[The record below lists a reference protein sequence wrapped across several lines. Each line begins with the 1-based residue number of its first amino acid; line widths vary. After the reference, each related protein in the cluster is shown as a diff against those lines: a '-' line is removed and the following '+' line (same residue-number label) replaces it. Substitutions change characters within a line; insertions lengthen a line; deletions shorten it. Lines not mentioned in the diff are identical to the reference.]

1 MQFLTPLFFL
11 GALAVAGPILLHL
24 IRRDQRNRMLF
35 PSLMFL
41 RRVPIQE
48 YRRRKLHYLLL
59 LFLRCLG
66 LLLLV
71 AAFASPVTHLSWFG
85 AVSGQVSRSLVVLLD
100 NSMSMS
106 RPGVWDRAL
115 EKARGKI
122 RSMQGTDQACLILF
136 AGKPAVLSAWE
147 SRSGRLLQ
155 ILESRAEP
163 SFESTSY
170 LEGLRAAAQQ
180 FDEEVPGRREIYLIT
195 DLQQTGMPR
204 DVQWSLDGGVH
215 LEVENVGE
223 PSANLFIQEADL
235 QRPVFSDRYPQPIR
249 VQLRS
254 APPGPA
260 QGELQLFVEGRMLDR
275 QTFEMDQA
283 GSAPVTL
290 RPFELKE
297 GIFRGRLVLAVDD
310 AMEADNVFHFV
321 VERTAPGRIRV
332 LSDQGAGS
340 VYLRN
345 ALEAGRN
352 LPFVTEFPDPRDMG
366 ELDPYLVPV
375 VILDDLRTPPRSDR
389 LSRYVEAGGGL
400 IVAPGKRVDGRA
412 YNRTG
417 TFPARL
423 AEPRFLRGQGRSFT
437 SITGVDW
444 SHPAFAVFQDLQRTA
459 LASVRF
465 YGHWRLEPREDSRVL
480 GHFDEGDPALV
491 EGQAGAGR
499 ILVLAYPLDRVWTDF
514 PLRPAFLPFWQSLV
528 RHMGGVRQPTAAL
541 RVDQSLALQE
551 EPQAAG
557 TGSSARW
564 NVLDPRGRRVVDLDQ
579 PEPAAIDLQFPG
591 HYEIRRDKKTDW
603 VAVNPD
609 PSESDIQPLPAA
621 NLLDRFRAG
630 TRAAGEGVL
639 VNASAANAN
648 EPLWWLFLLAAVV
661 VLAAESVVAG
671 RTGGPG

>member
-1 MQFLTPLFFL
+1 MQFLTPLFWL
-11 GALAVAGPILLHL
+11 GALAIAGPILLHL
-24 IRRDQRNRMLF
+24 VRRDQRNRMLF

-48 YRRRKLHYLLL
+48 YRRRKLRYLLL

-71 AAFASPVTHLSWFG
+71 AAFASPVTHLAWFG
-85 AVSGQVSRSLVVLLD
+85 AVSGQVSRSMVVLLD
-100 NSMSMS
+100 NSMSMA
-106 RPGVWDRAL
+106 RPGVWERAL
-115 EKARGKI
+115 EKARAKL

-136 AGKPAVLSAWE
+136 AAKPAVLSAWE
-147 SRSGRLLQ
+147 SRSGRLLR
-155 ILESRAEP
+155 ILESRVEP

-180 FDEEVPGRREIYLIT
+180 FDQEVPGRREIYLIT
-195 DLQQTGMPR
+195 DLQRTAMPR
-204 DVQWSLDGGVH
+204 DREWSLDGDLH
-215 LEVENVGE
+215 LEVEDVGE
-223 PSANLFIQEADL
+223 PATNVFIQEVDL
-235 QRPVFSDRYPQPIR
+235 QRLVYSERYPQPVR

-260 QGELQLFVEGRMLDR
+260 RGELQLFVEGRMLDR
-275 QTFEMDQA
+275 QTFELDQE

-297 GIFRGRLVLAVDD
+297 GIFRGRLVLAVED
-310 AMEADNVFHFV
+310 AMEVDNVFHFV
-321 VERTAPGRIRV
+321 VERTSPGRIRV

-345 ALEAGRN
+345 ALKAGRN
-352 LPFVTEFPDPRDMG
+352 LPFATEFADPRDTG
-366 ELDPYLVPV
+366 ELDPDLVPV

-389 LSRYVEAGGGL
+389 LSRYLEAGGGL
-400 IVAPGKRVDGRA
+400 ILAPGKRVDGRA

-417 TFPARL
+417 IFPARL
-423 AEPRFLRGQGRSFT
+423 AEPRFLGGRGRSFT
-437 SITGVDW
+437 SVTQVDW
-444 SHPAFAVFQDLQRTA
+444 SHPAFAIFQDLQRTA

-499 ILVLAYPLDRVWTDF
+499 VLVLAYPLDRVWSDF

-528 RHMGGVRQPTAAL
+528 RHLGGYRQPEAAL
-541 RVDQSLALQE
+541 RVDQSLAFQE
-551 EPQAAG
+551 DPAATG
-557 TGSSARW
+557 AGSSARW
-564 NVLDPRGRRVVDLDQ
+564 NVLDPRGRRVVDLDHSA
-579 PEPAAIDLQFPG
+579 PAAIDLQFPG

-609 PSESDIQPLPAA
+609 PSESDIQPLPVAK
-621 NLLDRFRAG
+621 LLDRFQAA
-630 TRAAGEGVL
+630 TQAAGDGVS
-639 VNASAANAN
+639 VSASAADTR

-671 RTGGPG
+671 RTGPR

>member
-1 MQFLTPLFFL
+1 MQFLTPLFWL
-11 GALAVAGPILLHL
+11 GALAIAGPILLHL
-24 IRRDQRNRMLF
+24 VRRDQRNRMLF

-48 YRRRKLHYLLL
+48 YRRRKLRYLLL

-71 AAFASPVTHLSWFG
+71 AAFASPVTHLAWFG
-85 AVSGQVSRSLVVLLD
+85 AVSGQVSRSMVVLLD
-100 NSMSMS
+100 NSMSMA
-106 RPGVWDRAL
+106 RPGVWEPAL
-115 EKARGKI
+115 EKARAKL

-136 AGKPAVLSAWE
+136 AAKPAILSAWE
-147 SRSGRLLQ
+147 SRSGRLLR

-180 FDEEVPGRREIYLIT
+180 FDQEVPGRREIYLIT
-195 DLQQTGMPR
+195 DLQRTAMPR
-204 DVQWSLDGGVH
+204 DREWSLDGDVH
-215 LEVENVGE
+215 LEVEDVGE
-223 PSANLFIQEADL
+223 PSTNVFIQEANL
-235 QRPVFSDRYPQPIR
+235 QRLVYSERYPQPVR

-260 QGELQLFVEGRMLDR
+260 RGELQLFVEGRMLDR
-275 QTFEMDQA
+275 QTFEMGQE

-297 GIFRGRLVLAVDD
+297 GIFRGRLVLAVED

-321 VERTAPGRIRV
+321 VERTSPGRIRV

-345 ALEAGRN
+345 ALKAGRN
-352 LPFVTEFPDPRDMG
+352 LPFATEFADPRDTG
-366 ELDPYLVPV
+366 ELDPELVPV

-389 LSRYVEAGGGL
+389 LSRYLEAGGGL
-400 IVAPGKRVDGRA
+400 ILAPGKRVDGRA

-417 TFPARL
+417 IFPARL
-423 AEPRFLRGQGRSFT
+423 AEPRFLRGRGRSFT
-437 SITGVDW
+437 SVTQMDW
-444 SHPAFAVFQDLQRTA
+444 SHPAFSIFQDLQRTA

-465 YGHWRLEPREDSRVL
+465 YGYWRLEPREDSRVL
-480 GHFDEGDPALV
+480 GRFDEGDPALV

-499 ILVLAYPLDRVWTDF
+499 VLVLAYPLDRVWSDF

-528 RHMGGVRQPTAAL
+528 RHLGGVRQPEAAL
-541 RVDQSLALQE
+541 RVDQSLAFQE
-551 EPQAAG
+551 EPAEAES
-557 TGSSARW
+557 GSSARW
-564 NVLDPRGRRVVDLDQ
+564 NVLDPRGRRVVDLDHSA
-579 PEPAAIDLQFPG
+579 PAAIDLQFPG

-609 PSESDIQPLPAA
+609 PSESDIQPLPVAE
-621 NLLDRFRAG
+621 LLDRFQAG
-630 TRAAGEGVL
+630 TQAAGDGVSEN
-639 VNASAANAN
+639 VSAADTR
-648 EPLWWLFLLAAVV
+648 EPLWWLFLLAVV
-661 VLAAESVVAG
+661 LVLAAESVVAG
-671 RTGGPG
+671 RTGPR

>member
-24 IRRDQRNRMLF
+24 VRRDQRNRMLF

-48 YRRRKLHYLLL
+48 YRRRKLRYLLL

-71 AAFASPVTHLSWFG
+71 AAFASPVTHLAWFG

-100 NSMSMS
+100 NSMSMA

-115 EKARGKI
+115 EKARAKI

-136 AGKPAVLSAWE
+136 AAKPAVLSAWE
-147 SRSGRLLQ
+147 SRSARLLQ

-195 DLQQTGMPR
+195 DLQQTAMPR
-204 DVQWSLDGGVH
+204 DAQWSLDGGVR
-215 LEVENVGE
+215 LEVEDVGE
-223 PSANLFIQEADL
+223 PSTNVFIQEADL
-235 QRPVFSDRYPQPIR
+235 QRLVYSQEYPQPVR

-254 APPGPA
+254 SPPGSVR
-260 QGELQLFVEGRMLDR
+260 GELQLFVEGRMVDR
-275 QTFEMDQA
+275 QSFEMDQE

-297 GIFRGRLVLAVDD
+297 GIFRGRLVLAVED
-310 AMEADNVFHFV
+310 ALEADNVFHFV
-321 VERTAPGRIRV
+321 VERTTPGRIRV

-345 ALEAGRN
+345 ALGAGRN
-352 LPFVTEFPDPRDMG
+352 LPFAAEFPDPRDTAEM
-366 ELDPYLVPV
+366 DPERVSL
-375 VILDDLRTPPRSDR
+375 VILDDLRTPPGTDR
-389 LSRYVEAGGGL
+389 LSRYLEAGGGL

-412 YNRTG
+412 YNRSEF
-417 TFPARL
+417 FPARL
-423 AEPRFLRGQGRSFT
+423 AEPRFVRGRGRSFT
-437 SITGVDW
+437 SITQVDW
-444 SHPAFAVFQDLQRTA
+444 SHPAFAIFQDLQRTA

-465 YGHWRLEPREDSRVL
+465 YGHWRLEPRADSRVL
-480 GHFDEGDPALV
+480 GRFDEGDPALV

-499 ILVLAYPLDRVWTDF
+499 VLVLAYPLDRVWSDF

-528 RHMGGVRQPTAAL
+528 HHMGGVRQQEAAL

-551 EPQAAG
+551 EPGAAES
-557 TGSSARW
+557 GSGARW

-579 PEPAAIDLQFPG
+579 PAPAAIDLQLPG
-591 HYEIRRDKKTDW
+591 HYEIRKDKKTDW

-609 PSESDIQPLPAA
+609 PSESDIQPLPVAM
-621 NLLDRFRAG
+621 LLDRFQAA
-630 TRAAGEGVL
+630 TLAAGEGVSG
-639 VNASAANAN
+639 NASEADAR
-648 EPLWWLFLLAAVV
+648 EPLWWLFLLTAVV

-671 RTGGPG
+671 RTRPR

>member
-1 MQFLTPLFFL
+1 MQFLTPLFWL
-11 GALAVAGPILLHL
+11 GALAIAGPILLHL
-24 IRRDQRNRMLF
+24 VRRDQRNRMLF

-48 YRRRKLHYLLL
+48 YRRRKLRYLLL

-71 AAFASPVTHLSWFG
+71 AAFASPVTHLAWFG
-85 AVSGQVSRSLVVLLD
+85 AVAGQVSRSMVVLLD
-100 NSMSMS
+100 NSMSMA
-106 RPGVWDRAL
+106 RPGVWERAR
-115 EKARGKI
+115 EKARAKL

-136 AGKPAVLSAWE
+136 AAKPAILSAWE
-147 SRSGRLLQ
+147 SRSGRLLR

-170 LEGLRAAAQQ
+170 LEGLRAASQQ
-180 FDEEVPGRREIYLIT
+180 FDQEVPGRREIYLIS
-195 DLQQTGMPR
+195 DLQRTAMPPDR
-204 DVQWSLDGGVH
+204 EWALDEDVH
-215 LEVENVGE
+215 LEVEDVGE
-223 PSANLFIQEADL
+223 PSTNVFIQEANL
-235 QRPVFSDRYPQPIR
+235 QRLVYSERYPQPVR

-260 QGELQLFVEGRMLDR
+260 RGELQLFLEGRMLDR
-275 QTFEMDQA
+275 QTFELDQE

-297 GIFRGRLVLAVDD
+297 GIFRGRLVLAVED

-321 VERTAPGRIRV
+321 VERTSPGRIRV

-345 ALEAGRN
+345 ALKAGRN
-352 LPFVTEFPDPRDMG
+352 LPFATEFADPRDTG
-366 ELDPYLVPV
+366 ELDPELVPV

-389 LSRYVEAGGGL
+389 LSRYLEAGGGL
-400 IVAPGKRVDGRA
+400 ILAPGKRVDGRA

-417 TFPARL
+417 IFPARL
-423 AEPRFLRGQGRSFT
+423 AEPRFLRGRGRSFT
-437 SITGVDW
+437 SVTQVDW
-444 SHPAFAVFQDLQRTA
+444 SHPAFSIFQDLQRTA

-480 GHFDEGDPALV
+480 GRFDEGDPALV
-491 EGQAGAGR
+491 EGQTGAGR
-499 ILVLAYPLDRVWTDF
+499 VLVLAYPLDRVWSDF

-528 RHMGGVRQPTAAL
+528 RHLGGVRQPEAAL
-541 RVDQSLALQE
+541 RVDQSLAFQE
-551 EPQAAG
+551 ESAAAG
-557 TGSSARW
+557 AGSSARW

-579 PEPAAIDLQFPG
+579 PAPAAIDLQFPG

-609 PSESDIQPLPAA
+609 PSESDIQPLPVAE
-621 NLLDRFRAG
+621 LLDRFQAG
-630 TRAAGEGVL
+630 TQAAGDGVSEN
-639 VNASAANAN
+639 VSAADTR

-661 VLAAESVVAG
+661 VLAVESVVAG
-671 RTGGPG
+671 RTGPR

>member
-1 MQFLTPLFFL
+1 MQFLTPLFWL
-11 GALAVAGPILLHL
+11 GALAIAGPILLHL
-24 IRRDQRNRMLF
+24 VRRDQRNRMLF

-48 YRRRKLHYLLL
+48 YRRRKLRYLLL

-71 AAFASPVTHLSWFG
+71 AAFASPVTHLAWFG
-85 AVSGQVSRSLVVLLD
+85 AVSGQVSRSMVVLLD
-100 NSMSMS
+100 NSMSMA
-106 RPGVWDRAL
+106 RPGVWEPAL
-115 EKARGKI
+115 EKARAKL

-136 AGKPAVLSAWE
+136 AAKPAILSAWE
-147 SRSGRLLQ
+147 SRSGRLLR

-180 FDEEVPGRREIYLIT
+180 FDQEVPGRREIYLIT
-195 DLQQTGMPR
+195 DLQRTAMPR
-204 DVQWSLDGGVH
+204 DREWSLDGDVH
-215 LEVENVGE
+215 LEVEDVGE
-223 PSANLFIQEADL
+223 PSTNVFIQEANL
-235 QRPVFSDRYPQPIR
+235 QRLVYSERYPQPVR

-260 QGELQLFVEGRMLDR
+260 RGELQLFVEGRMLDR
-275 QTFEMDQA
+275 QTFEMGQE

-297 GIFRGRLVLAVDD
+297 GIFRGRLVLAVED

-321 VERTAPGRIRV
+321 VERTSPGRIRV

-345 ALEAGRN
+345 ALKAGRN
-352 LPFVTEFPDPRDMG
+352 LPFATEFADPRDTG
-366 ELDPYLVPV
+366 ELDPELVPV

-389 LSRYVEAGGGL
+389 LSRYLEAGGGL
-400 IVAPGKRVDGRA
+400 ILAPGKRVDGRA

-417 TFPARL
+417 IFPARL
-423 AEPRFLRGQGRSFT
+423 AEPRFLRGRGRSFT
-437 SITGVDW
+437 SVTQMDW
-444 SHPAFAVFQDLQRTA
+444 SHPAFSIFQDLQRTA

-465 YGHWRLEPREDSRVL
+465 YGYWRLEPREDSRVL
-480 GHFDEGDPALV
+480 GRFDEGDPALV

-499 ILVLAYPLDRVWTDF
+499 VLVLAYPLDRVWSDF

-528 RHMGGVRQPTAAL
+528 RHLGGVRQPEAAL
-541 RVDQSLALQE
+541 RVDQSLAFQE
-551 EPQAAG
+551 EPAAAG
-557 TGSSARW
+557 AGSSARW
-564 NVLDPRGRRVVDLDQ
+564 NVLDPRGRRVVDLDHSV
-579 PEPAAIDLQFPG
+579 PAAIDLQFPG

-609 PSESDIQPLPAA
+609 PSESDIQPLPVAE
-621 NLLDRFRAG
+621 LLDRFQAG
-630 TRAAGEGVL
+630 TQAAGDGVS
-639 VNASAANAN
+639 VNASAADTR
-648 EPLWWLFLLAAVV
+648 EPLWWLFLLAAVA
-661 VLAAESVVAG
+661 VLAVESVVAG
-671 RTGGPG
+671 RTGPR

>member
-1 MQFLTPLFFL
+1 
-11 GALAVAGPILLHL
+11 
-24 IRRDQRNRMLF
+24 MLF

-100 NSMSMS
+100 NSMSMA

-115 EKARGKI
+115 EKARAQI

-136 AGKPAVLSAWE
+136 AAKPAVLSAWE

-163 SFESTSY
+163 SFEGTSY

-195 DLQQTGMPR
+195 DLQQTAMPR
-204 DVQWSLDGGVH
+204 DVEWSLDGDVH
-215 LEVENVGE
+215 LEVEDVGE
-223 PSANLFIQEADL
+223 PSTNVFIQEAEL
-235 QRPVFSDRYPQPIR
+235 QRLVFSDQYPQPIR

-254 APPGPA
+254 SPPGPV

-275 QTFEMDQA
+275 QTFEMDEA

-297 GIFRGRLVLAVDD
+297 GIFRGRLVLAVED
-310 AMEADNVFHFV
+310 AMEVDNVFHFV
-321 VERTAPGRIRV
+321 VERTTPERV
-332 LSDQGAGS
+332 RVFSDQGAGS

-345 ALEAGRN
+345 ALKAGRN
-352 LPFVTEFPDPRDMG
+352 LPFVTEFEDPREIG
-366 ELDPYLVPV
+366 QLNPELVPV

-389 LSRYVEAGGGL
+389 LSRYLEAGGGL
-400 IVAPGKRVDGRA
+400 VVAPGKRVDGRA
-412 YNRTG
+412 YNRMEI
-417 TFPARL
+417 FPARL
-423 AEPRFLRGQGRSFT
+423 AEPRFLRGSGRSFT
-437 SITGVDW
+437 SITQVDW

-465 YGHWRLEPREDSRVL
+465 YGHWKLEPSEDSRVL
-480 GHFDEGDPALV
+480 GRFDEGDPALV

-499 ILVLAYPLDRVWTDF
+499 VLILAWPLDRVWSDF
-514 PLRPAFLPFWQSLV
+514 PLRPSFLPFWQSLV
-528 RHMGGVRQPTAAL
+528 RHMGGVRQPEAAL
-541 RVDQSLALQE
+541 RVDQSLAFRE
-551 EPQAAG
+551 EPAAAES
-557 TGSSARW
+557 GSGARW

-579 PEPAAIDLQFPG
+579 PAPAAIDLQFPG

-609 PSESDIQPLPAA
+609 PSESDIQPLPVA
-621 NLLDRFRAG
+621 NLLDRFQAG
-630 TRAAGEGVL
+630 TRAAGEGITA
-639 VNASAANAN
+639 NASAADAR

-671 RTGGPG
+671 RTRPR

>member
-1 MQFLTPLFFL
+1 MQFLTPLFWL
-11 GALAVAGPILLHL
+11 GALAIAGPILLHL
-24 IRRDQRNRMLF
+24 VRRDQRNRMLF

-48 YRRRKLHYLLL
+48 YRRRKLRYLLL

-71 AAFASPVTHLSWFG
+71 AAFASPVTHLAWFG

-100 NSMSMS
+100 NSMSMA
-106 RPGVWDRAL
+106 RPGVWERAL
-115 EKARGKI
+115 EKARVKF

-136 AGKPAVLSAWE
+136 ASKPNVLSAWE

-180 FDEEVPGRREIYLIT
+180 FDQEVPGRREIYLIT
-195 DLQQTGMPR
+195 DLQQTAMPSDR
-204 DVQWSLDGGVH
+204 EWVLDGDVH
-215 LEVENVGE
+215 LEVEDVGE
-223 PSANLFIQEADL
+223 PSTNVFIQEADL
-235 QRPVFSDRYPQPIR
+235 QRLVFSERYPQPVR

-260 QGELQLFVEGRMLDR
+260 RGELQLFVEGQMLDR
-275 QTFEMDQA
+275 QTFELDQE

-297 GIFRGRLVLAVDD
+297 GIFRGRLVLAVAD

-321 VERTAPGRIRV
+321 VERTSPGRIRV
-332 LSDQGAGS
+332 YSDQGAGS
-340 VYLRN
+340 IYLRN
-345 ALEAGRN
+345 ALKAGRN
-352 LPFVTEFPDPRDMG
+352 LPFVTEFADSRETG
-366 ELDPYLVPV
+366 QLDPELVPA
-375 VILDDLRTPPRSDR
+375 VILDDLKTPPRSDR
-389 LSRYVEAGGGL
+389 LSRYLEAGGGL
-400 IVAPGKRVDGRA
+400 ILAPGKRVDGRA

-417 TFPARL
+417 IFPARL
-423 AEPRFLRGQGRSFT
+423 AEPRFLRGRGRSFT
-437 SITGVDW
+437 SITEMDW
-444 SHPAFAVFQDLQRTA
+444 SHPAFAIFQDLQRTA

-465 YGHWRLEPREDSRVL
+465 YGHWRLEPREGSRVL
-480 GHFDEGDPALV
+480 GRFDEGDPALV

-499 ILVLAYPLDRVWTDF
+499 VLVLAFPLDRVWSDF

-528 RHMGGVRQPTAAL
+528 RHMGGVRQPEAAL
-541 RVDQSLALQE
+541 RVDQSLAFQE
-551 EPQAAG
+551 EPPGAG
-557 TGSSARW
+557 AGNSARW

-579 PEPAAIDLQFPG
+579 SAPAAIDLQFPG
-591 HYEIRRDKKTDW
+591 HYEIRKDKKTDW

-609 PSESDIQPLPAA
+609 PSESDIQPLPVAT
-621 NLLDRFRAG
+621 LLDRFQAG
-630 TRAAGEGVL
+630 TQAAGAGVSL
-639 VNASAANAN
+639 DASAAEAR

-671 RTGGPG
+671 RTGPR

>member
-1 MQFLTPLFFL
+1 MQFLTPLFWL
-11 GALAVAGPILLHL
+11 GALAIAGPILLHL
-24 IRRDQRNRMLF
+24 VRRDQRNRMLF

-48 YRRRKLHYLLL
+48 YRRRKLRYLLL

-85 AVSGQVSRSLVVLLD
+85 AVSGQVSRSVVVLLD
-100 NSMSMS
+100 NSMSMA
-106 RPGVWDRAL
+106 RPEVWTRAL
-115 EKARGKI
+115 EKARAKLT
-122 RSMQGTDQACLILF
+122 SMQGTDQACLILF

-180 FDEEVPGRREIYLIT
+180 FDQEVPGRREIYLIT
-195 DLQQTGMPR
+195 DLQRTAMPR
-204 DVQWSLDGGVH
+204 DREWSLDGDLH
-215 LEVENVGE
+215 LEVEDVGE
-223 PSANLFIQEADL
+223 PATNVFIQEADL
-235 QRPVFSDRYPQPIR
+235 QRLVFSEQYPQPVS

-254 APPGPA
+254 APPEPVR
-260 QGELQLFVEGRMLDR
+260 GELQLFVEGRMLDR
-275 QTFEMDQA
+275 QTFELDQE
-283 GSAPVTL
+283 GTAPVTL

-297 GIFRGRLVLAVDD
+297 GIFRGRLVLAVED

-321 VERTAPGRIRV
+321 VERTSPGRIRV
-332 LSDQGAGS
+332 LSNQGAGS

-345 ALEAGRN
+345 ALKAGRN
-352 LPFVTEFPDPRDMG
+352 LPFVTEFADPRDAE
-366 ELDPYLVPV
+366 ELDPDLVPI

-389 LSRYVEAGGGL
+389 LNRYLEAGGGL
-400 IVAPGKRVDGRA
+400 ILAPGKRVDGRA

-417 TFPARL
+417 IFPARL
-423 AEPRFLRGQGRSFT
+423 AEPRFLGGRGQSFT
-437 SITGVDW
+437 SITQVDW
-444 SHPAFAVFQDLQRTA
+444 SHPAFAIFQDLQRTA

-465 YGHWRLEPREDSRVL
+465 YGYWRLEPREDSRVL
-480 GHFDEGDPALV
+480 GRFDEGDPALV

-499 ILVLAYPLDRVWTDF
+499 VLVLAYPLDRVWSDF

-528 RHMGGVRQPTAAL
+528 RHMGGVLQPEAAL
-541 RVDQSLALQE
+541 RVDQSLAFRE
-551 EPQAAG
+551 EPAAAES
-557 TGSSARW
+557 GSSTRW
-564 NVLDPRGRRVVDLDQ
+564 NVLDPRGRRVVDLDR
-579 PEPAAIDLQFPG
+579 PTPAAIDLQFPG
-591 HYEIRRDKKTDW
+591 HYEIRKDKKTDW

-609 PSESDIQPLPAA
+609 PSESDIQPLPVAE
-621 NLLDRFRAG
+621 LLGRFQAG
-630 TRAAGEGVL
+630 TQAAGDGVS
-639 VNASAANAN
+639 VNASAADTR

-671 RTGGPG
+671 RTGPR

>member
-1 MQFLTPLFFL
+1 MHFLTPLFLL

-24 IRRDQRNRMLF
+24 VRRDQRNRMLF

-48 YRRRKLHYLLL
+48 YRRRKLRYLLL

-85 AVSGQVSRSLVVLLD
+85 AVSGQASRSLVVLLD
-100 NSMSMS
+100 NSMSMAL
-106 RPGVWDRAL
+106 PGVWDRAL
-115 EKARGKI
+115 EKARAKI

-136 AGKPAVLSAWE
+136 AAKPAVLSAWE

-155 ILESRAEP
+155 ILESQAEP
-163 SFESTSY
+163 SFDSTSY

-195 DLQQTGMPR
+195 DLQQTAMPR
-204 DVQWSLDGGVH
+204 DVEWSLDGDVH
-215 LEVENVGE
+215 LEVEDVGE
-223 PSANLFIQEADL
+223 PSNNVFIQEAEL
-235 QRPVFSDRYPQPIR
+235 QRLVFSEQYPQPIR

-254 APPGPA
+254 SPPGPA

-275 QTFEMDQA
+275 QTFEMDQE

-297 GIFRGRLVLAVDD
+297 GIFRGRLVLAVED
-310 AMEADNVFHFV
+310 AMEVDNVFHFV
-321 VERTAPGRIRV
+321 VEKTIPGRIRV

-345 ALEAGRN
+345 ALKAGRN
-352 LPFVTEFPDPRDMG
+352 LPFVTEFEDPRETG
-366 ELDPYLVPV
+366 QLDPERVPV
-375 VILDDLRTPPRSDR
+375 VILDDLRTPPRPER
-389 LSRYVEAGGGL
+389 LSRYLEAGGGL

-412 YNRTG
+412 YNRMEI
-417 TFPARL
+417 FPARL
-423 AEPRFLRGQGRSFT
+423 AEPRFLRGRGRSFT
-437 SITGVDW
+437 SITQVDW
-444 SHPAFAVFQDLQRTA
+444 SHPAFAIFQDLQRTA

-465 YGHWRLEPREDSRVL
+465 YGHWRLEPRADARVL
-480 GHFDEGDPALV
+480 GRFDEGDPALV

-499 ILVLAYPLDRVWTDF
+499 VLVLAYPLDRVWSDF
-514 PLRPAFLPFWQSLV
+514 PLRPSFLPFWQSLV
-528 RHMGGVRQPTAAL
+528 RHMGGVRQPAAAL
-541 RVDQSLALQE
+541 RVDQSLAFQE
-551 EPQAAG
+551 EPAAAES
-557 TGSSARW
+557 GSGARW

-579 PEPAAIDLQFPG
+579 PTPAAIDLQFPG

-609 PSESDIQPLPAA
+609 PSESDIQPLPVA
-621 NLLDRFRAG
+621 NLLDRFQAG
-630 TRAAGEGVL
+630 AQAAGDGVSA
-639 VNASAANAN
+639 NASAADAR
-648 EPLWWLFLLAAVV
+648 EPLWWLFLLAAVL

-671 RTGGPG
+671 RTVPR

>member
-11 GALAVAGPILLHL
+11 GALAIAGPILLHL
-24 IRRDQRNRMLF
+24 VRRDQRNRMLF

-48 YRRRKLHYLLL
+48 YRRRKLRHLLL
-59 LFLRCLG
+59 LLLRCLG

-71 AAFASPVTHLSWFG
+71 AAFAAPVTHLAWFG

-100 NSMSMS
+100 NSMSMA
-106 RPGVWDRAL
+106 RPGVWERAL
-115 EKARGKI
+115 EKARVKI
-122 RSMQGTDQACLILF
+122 GSMQGTDQACLILF
-136 AGKPAVLSAWE
+136 AAKPSVLSAWE

-155 ILESRAEP
+155 ILEDRAEP

-180 FDEEVPGRREIYLIT
+180 FDQEVPGRREIYLIT
-195 DLQQTGMPR
+195 DLQRTAMPR
-204 DVQWSLDGGVH
+204 DVEWSLDGNLH
-215 LEVENVGE
+215 LEVEDVGE
-223 PSANLFIQEADL
+223 PSTNVFIQEADL
-235 QRPVFSDRYPQPIR
+235 QRLVYSEEYPQPVR

-260 QGELQLFVEGRMLDR
+260 RGELQLFVEGRMLDR
-275 QTFEMDQA
+275 QTFEMDPE

-297 GIFRGRLVLAVDD
+297 GIFRGRLVLAVED

-321 VERTAPGRIRV
+321 VERTSPGRIRV

-345 ALEAGRN
+345 ALGAGRN
-352 LPFVTEFPDPRDMG
+352 LPFATEFPDPRDMG
-366 ELDPYLVPV
+366 ELDPEQVPL

-389 LSRYVEAGGGL
+389 LSRYLDAGGGL

-412 YNRTG
+412 YNRSEL
-417 TFPARL
+417 FPARL
-423 AEPRFLRGQGRSFT
+423 AEPRFVRGRGRSFT
-437 SITGVDW
+437 SITQVDW
-444 SHPAFAVFQDLQRTA
+444 SHPAFAIFQDLQRTA

-480 GHFDEGDPALV
+480 GRFDEGDPALV
-491 EGQAGAGR
+491 EGQAGGGR
-499 ILVLAYPLDRVWTDF
+499 VLVLAFPLDRVWSDF

-528 RHMGGVRQPTAAL
+528 HHLGGVRQQEAAL
-541 RVDQSLALQE
+541 RVDQSLAFRE
-551 EPQAAG
+551 EPAESES
-557 TGSSARW
+557 GSGARW

-579 PEPAAIDLQFPG
+579 PAPAAIDLQLPG
-591 HYEIRRDKKTDW
+591 HYEIRKDKKTDW

-609 PSESDIQPLPAA
+609 PSESDIQPLPVAM
-621 NLLDRFRAG
+621 LLDRFQAA
-630 TRAAGEGVL
+630 TLAAGEGVSE
-639 VNASAANAN
+639 NAVAADAR
-648 EPLWWLFLLAAVV
+648 EPLWWLFLLVAVV

-671 RTGGPG
+671 RTRLR

>member
-1 MQFLTPLFFL
+1 MQFLTPLFWL
-11 GALAVAGPILLHL
+11 GALAIAGPILLHL
-24 IRRDQRNRMLF
+24 VRRDQRNRMLF

-48 YRRRKLHYLLL
+48 YRRRKLRYLLL

-71 AAFASPVTHLSWFG
+71 AAFASPVTHLAWFG
-85 AVSGQVSRSLVVLLD
+85 AVSGQVSRSMVVLLD
-100 NSMSMS
+100 NSMSMA
-106 RPGVWDRAL
+106 RPGVWEPAL
-115 EKARGKI
+115 EKARAKL

-136 AGKPAVLSAWE
+136 AAKPAILSAWE
-147 SRSGRLLQ
+147 SRSGRLLR

-180 FDEEVPGRREIYLIT
+180 FDQEVPGRREIYLIT
-195 DLQQTGMPR
+195 DLQRTAMPR
-204 DVQWSLDGGVH
+204 DREWSLDGDVH
-215 LEVENVGE
+215 LEVEDVGE
-223 PSANLFIQEADL
+223 PSTNVFIQEANL
-235 QRPVFSDRYPQPIR
+235 QRLVYSERYPQPVR

-260 QGELQLFVEGRMLDR
+260 RGELQLFVEGRMLDR
-275 QTFEMDQA
+275 QTFEMGQE

-297 GIFRGRLVLAVDD
+297 GIFRGRLVLAVED
-310 AMEADNVFHFV
+310 AMEVDNVFHFV
-321 VERTAPGRIRV
+321 VERTSPGRIRV

-345 ALEAGRN
+345 ALKAGRN
-352 LPFVTEFPDPRDMG
+352 LPFATEFADPRDTG
-366 ELDPYLVPV
+366 ELDPELVPV

-389 LSRYVEAGGGL
+389 LSRYLEAGGGL
-400 IVAPGKRVDGRA
+400 ILAPGKRVDGRA

-417 TFPARL
+417 IFPARL
-423 AEPRFLRGQGRSFT
+423 AEPRFLRGRGRSFT
-437 SITGVDW
+437 SVTQMDW
-444 SHPAFAVFQDLQRTA
+444 SHPAFSIFQDLQRTA

-465 YGHWRLEPREDSRVL
+465 YGYWRLEPREDSRVL
-480 GHFDEGDPALV
+480 GRFDEGDPALV

-499 ILVLAYPLDRVWTDF
+499 VLVLAYPLDRVWSDF

-528 RHMGGVRQPTAAL
+528 RHLGGVRQPEAAL
-541 RVDQSLALQE
+541 RVDQSLAFQE
-551 EPQAAG
+551 EPAEAES
-557 TGSSARW
+557 GSSARW
-564 NVLDPRGRRVVDLDQ
+564 NVLDPRGRRVVDLDHSA
-579 PEPAAIDLQFPG
+579 PAAIDLQFPG

-609 PSESDIQPLPAA
+609 PSESDIQPLPVAE
-621 NLLDRFRAG
+621 LLDRFQAG
-630 TRAAGEGVL
+630 TQAAGDGVSEN
-639 VNASAANAN
+639 VSAADTR
-648 EPLWWLFLLAAVV
+648 EPLWWLFLLAAVL

-671 RTGGPG
+671 RTGPR

>member
-11 GALAVAGPILLHL
+11 GALAIAGPILLHL
-24 IRRDQRNRMLF
+24 VRRDQRNRMLF

-48 YRRRKLHYLLL
+48 YRRRKLRYLLL

-71 AAFASPVTHLSWFG
+71 AAFAAPVTHLAWFG

-100 NSMSMS
+100 NSMSMA
-106 RPGVWDRAL
+106 RPGVWERAL
-115 EKARGKI
+115 EKARTKI
-122 RSMQGTDQACLILF
+122 GSMQGTDQACLILF
-136 AGKPAVLSAWE
+136 AAQPAVLSAWE

-155 ILESRAEP
+155 ILEDRAEP

-180 FDEEVPGRREIYLIT
+180 FDQEVPGRREIYLIT
-195 DLQQTGMPR
+195 DLQRTAMPR
-204 DVQWSLDGGVH
+204 DVEWSLDGNLH
-215 LEVENVGE
+215 LEVEDVGE
-223 PSANLFIQEADL
+223 PSTNVFIQEADL
-235 QRPVFSDRYPQPIR
+235 QRLVYSEAYPQPVR

-260 QGELQLFVEGRMLDR
+260 RGELQLFVEGRMLDR
-275 QTFEMDQA
+275 QTFEMDPE

-297 GIFRGRLVLAVDD
+297 GIFRGRLVLAVED

-321 VERTAPGRIRV
+321 VERTSPGRVRV

-345 ALEAGRN
+345 ALGAGRN
-352 LPFVTEFPDPRDMG
+352 LPFATEFPDPRDIG
-366 ELDPYLVPV
+366 ELDPQLVPL

-389 LSRYVEAGGGL
+389 LSRYLEAGGGI

-412 YNRTG
+412 YNRSEF
-417 TFPARL
+417 FPARL
-423 AEPRFLRGQGRSFT
+423 AEPRFVRGRGRSFT
-437 SITGVDW
+437 SITQVDW
-444 SHPAFAVFQDLQRTA
+444 SHPVFAIFQDLQRTA

-465 YGHWRLEPREDSRVL
+465 YGHWRLEPREDSRIL
-480 GHFDEGDPALV
+480 GSFDEGDPALV
-491 EGQAGAGR
+491 EGQAGGGR
-499 ILVLAYPLDRVWTDF
+499 VLVLAWPLDRVWSDF

-528 RHMGGVRQPTAAL
+528 HHLGGVRQQEAAL
-541 RVDQSLALQE
+541 RVDQSLALGE
-551 EPQAAG
+551 EPAESES
-557 TGSSARW
+557 GSAARW

-579 PEPAAIDLQFPG
+579 PAPAAIDLQLPG
-591 HYEIRRDKKTDW
+591 HYEIRKDKKTDW

-609 PSESDIQPLPAA
+609 PSESDIQPLPVAVLLERFQAA
-621 NLLDRFRAG
+621 TL
-630 TRAAGEGVL
+630 AAGEGVSEN
-639 VNASAANAN
+639 VAAADAR
-648 EPLWWLFLLAAVV
+648 EPLWWLFLLVAVV

-671 RTGGPG
+671 RTRLR

>member
-24 IRRDQRNRMLF
+24 VRRDQRNRMLF

-71 AAFASPVTHLSWFG
+71 AAFASPVTHLAWFG

-100 NSMSMS
+100 NSMSMA
-106 RPGVWDRAL
+106 RPGVWERAL
-115 EKARGKI
+115 EKARAKI
-122 RSMQGTDQACLILF
+122 ESLQGTDQACLILF
-136 AGKPAVLSAWE
+136 AAKPAVLSAWE

-155 ILESRAEP
+155 ILEDRAEP

-195 DLQQTGMPR
+195 DLQQTAMPR
-204 DVQWSLDGGVH
+204 DVEWSLDGGVH
-215 LEVENVGE
+215 LEVEEVGE
-223 PSANLFIQEADL
+223 PSANVFIQEADL
-235 QRPVFSDRYPQPIR
+235 QRIVYSEEYPQPIR

-254 APPGPA
+254 SPPGPA

-275 QTFEMDQA
+275 QSFEMDQE
-283 GSAPVTL
+283 GSAPVTF

-297 GIFRGRLVLAVDD
+297 GIFRGRLVLAVED
-310 AMEADNVFHFV
+310 AMETDNAFHFV
-321 VERTAPGRIRV
+321 VERTTPGRIRV
-332 LSDQGAGS
+332 LSDRGAGS

-345 ALEAGRN
+345 ALGAGRN
-352 LPFVTEFPDPRDMG
+352 LPFVTEYPDPREAG
-366 ELDPYLVPV
+366 NLDPELVPLI
-375 VILDDLRTPPRSDR
+375 ILDDLRTPPRSDR
-389 LSRYVEAGGGL
+389 LRRYVEAGGGL

-412 YNRTG
+412 YNRSEF
-417 TFPARL
+417 FPARL
-423 AEPRFLRGQGRSFT
+423 AEPRFVRGRGRAFT
-437 SITGVDW
+437 SITQVDW

-465 YGHWRLEPREDSRVL
+465 YGHWRLEPREDSRVVA
-480 GHFDEGDPALV
+480 HFDEGAPALV

-499 ILVLAYPLDRVWTDF
+499 VLVLAYPLDRVWSDF

-528 RHMGGVRQPTAAL
+528 HHMSGVRPREAAL
-541 RVDQSLALQE
+541 RVDQSLVFREKPSEAE
-551 EPQAAG
+551 S
-557 TGSSARW
+557 GSGARW
-564 NVLDPRGRRVVDLDQ
+564 NVLDPQGRRVVDLDQ
-579 PEPAAIDLQFPG
+579 PSPGAIDLQLPG
-591 HYEIRRDKKTDW
+591 HYEIRKDKKTDW

-609 PSESDIQPLPAA
+609 PSESDIQPLPVAM
-621 NLLDRFRAG
+621 LLDRFQ
-630 TRAAGEGVL
+630 AANPAPGEGVSES
-639 VNASAANAN
+639 VAEADAR

-671 RTGGPG
+671 RTRPR